1 MLLLLLLLWRYSYA
15 ACGKQIERQTHRQ
28 TERMTDRR
36 MQHTNYA
43 AVKCGP
49 RFRLQHQLLHQ
60 LWLLLRR
67 LVCGELPR
75 LPPPQ
80 RTAPCYVT
88 PPTQLGAGGGT
99 TFIWSC
105 CSMLLRLPWWEEEE
119 GRERGRRRGRGG
131 GIVGG

>member
-1 MLLLLLLLWRYSYA
+1 MLLLLLLWRYSYA
-15 ACGKQIERQTHRQ
+15 ACGKQTERQTD
-28 TERMTDRR
+28 ERR

-49 RFRLQHQLLHQ
+49 RFRLQLQLLHQ

-75 LPPPQ
+75 LPPP
-80 RTAPCYVT
+80 R
-88 PPTQLGAGGGT
+88 G
-99 TFIWSC
+99 I
-105 CSMLLRLPWWEEEE
+105 LPATSPRSSPYSI
-119 GRERGRRRGRGG
+119 GGRRRHNIYLELLFNAFAVGRKSRGEGEVEGDEELEECEG